1 MPDYTRR
8 MTTTS
13 TAATA
18 VTTAANAAITA
29 ANATGSAGVSGMDP
43 AHHRDSASGADTPV
57 DDLVPTLRALRDAW
71 QSRKPAQAQRRQD
84 LERLR
89 DALKSRLDE
98 MADAIA
104 ADFGHRSRDESR
116 IADGMTVLNDIDH
129 LLKHLRGWMKPR
141 RVGVG
146 WRFLPAR
153 AEIRPEPLGVVGVI
167 APWNYP
173 VNLALIPLAT
183 AIAAGNHVYL
193 KPSEHTPRT
202 SEFLRKLLADVFP
215 DGRVAVAIGGAD
227 IGAAFA
233 ALPFDHL
240 VFTGSTAVGR
250 KVMAAAAPNLTPLT
264 LELGGKSPAIIADD
278 YPIERAAARLA
289 TGKWFNGGQTCIAP
303 DYVLVPAGK
312 RDALVDALRTEV
324 QARYGKDLSN
334 LDDYTRI
341 VNDGQYARLQ
351 GYLDDAAARGIETL
365 TLAGTS
371 DAAQRIMP
379 PTLLLDPGDDAKV
392 MQDEIFGPLLPIK
405 TYRTLD
411 EAIAYVNAHDR
422 PLALYPFSHD
432 RATVEK
438 ILHHT
443 LAGGVSVNDTLFHF
457 AIGNLPFGGV
467 GPSGMGAYHA
477 RAGFDAMSKQ
487 LPILWQAR
495 RTGGDL
501 LKPPYSKAKWLLDLI
516 VR

>member
-1 MPDYTRR
+1 
-8 MTTTS
+8 
-13 TAATA
+13 
-18 VTTAANAAITA
+18 
-29 ANATGSAGVSGMDP
+29 MD
-43 AHHRDSASGADTPV
+43 AFADTPV
-57 DDLVPTLRALRDAW
+57 SDLAPTLQRLRDAW
-71 QSRKPAQAQRRQD
+71 QARKPDYAQRRND
-84 LERLR
+84 LQRLR
-89 DALKSRLDE
+89 NALKRRLDE

-104 ADFGHRSRDESR
+104 ADFGHRSKDESR

-129 LLKHLRGWMKPR
+129 LLKHLRSWMKPR

-153 AEIRPEPLGVVGVI
+153 AQVRPVPLGVVGVI

-193 KPSEHTPRT
+193 KPSEHTPR
-202 SEFLRKLLADVFP
+202 SSAFLRDLLAEVFP
-215 DGRVAVAIGGAD
+215 PQRVAVATGGAD
-227 IGAAFA
+227 VGAAFA

-278 YPIERAAARLA
+278 YPIEKAAARLA
-289 TGKWFNGGQTCIAP
+289 TGKWFNCGQTCIAP
-303 DYVLVPAGK
+303 DYVLVPARK
-312 RDALVDALRTEV
+312 RNALVQALRAEV
-324 QARYGKDLSN
+324 HARFGSDFSN
-334 LDDYTRI
+334 TNDYTRI

-351 GYLDDAAARGIETL
+351 GYLDDAQQRGIDTI
-365 TLAGTS
+365 TLAGS
-371 DAAQRIMP
+371 ADPSQRLLP
-379 PTLLLDPGDDAKV
+379 PTLLLEPGDDAKV
-392 MQDEIFGPLLPIK
+392 MQEEIFGPLLPIK
-405 TYRTLD
+405 RYATLD
-411 EAIAYVNAHDR
+411 EAIAYINAHDR
-422 PLALYPFSHD
+422 PLALYPFSHSK
-432 RATVEK
+432 ATVEK
-438 ILHHT
+438 ILHET
-443 LAGGVSVNDTLFHF
+443 VAGGVSVNDTLFHF

-467 GPSGMGAYHA
+467 GASGMGAYHA

-495 RTGGDL
+495 RTGSDL

>member
-1 MPDYTRR
+1 
-8 MTTTS
+8 
-13 TAATA
+13 
-18 VTTAANAAITA
+18 
-29 ANATGSAGVSGMDP
+29 MDI
-43 AHHRDSASGADTPV
+43 AADTPTTELRPTLDRLRAAWQAHKPDAV
-57 DDLVPTLRALRDAW
+57 QRHDDL
-71 QSRKPAQAQRRQD
+71 Q
-84 LERLR
+84 RLR
-89 DALKSRLDE
+89 DAVKRRLDE
-98 MADAIA
+98 MATVIS
-104 ADFGHRSRDESR
+104 ADFGHRSPHESR

-129 LLKHLRGWMKPR
+129 LRKHLRGWMKPR

-153 AEIRPEPLGVVGVI
+153 AEIRPEPVGVVGVI

-183 AIAAGNHVYL
+183 AIAAGSHVYL

-202 SEFLRKLLADVFP
+202 SAFLRDLLAEVFP
-215 DGRVAVAIGGAD
+215 EDRVAVAVGGAD
-227 IGAAFA
+227 VGAAFA

-250 KVMAAAAPNLTPLT
+250 KVMAAAAQNLTPVT
-264 LELGGKSPAIIADD
+264 LELGGKSPAIVCED
-278 YPIERAAARLA
+278 YPVEQAAARLA
-289 TGKWFNGGQTCIAP
+289 TGKWFNAGQTCIAP
-303 DYVLVPAGK
+303 DYALVPANQ
-312 RDALVDALRTEV
+312 RDAFVEALREQV
-324 QARYGKDLSN
+324 ESRYGRDFDN
-334 LDDYTRI
+334 TGDYTRI

-351 GYLDDAAARGIETL
+351 GHVDDARARGLEVIVL
-365 TLAGTS
+365 GKA
-371 DAAQRIMP
+371 DPAQRLFP
-379 PTLLLDPGDDAKV
+379 PTLVLEPGDDASV
-392 MQDEIFGPLLPIK
+392 MREEIFGPVLPI
-405 TYRTLD
+405 RSVRSLD

-432 RATVEK
+432 RASVEK
-438 ILHHT
+438 ILRNT

-457 AIGNLPFGGV
+457 AVTTLPFGGI
-467 GPSGMGAYHA
+467 GPSGMGAYHG

-501 LKPPYSKAKWLLDLI
+501 LKPPYSKAKWLIDLI

>member
-1 MPDYTRR
+1 MNA
-8 MTTTS
+8 S
-13 TAATA
+13 TIAATA
-18 VTTAANAAITA
+18 ATTAANATIAA
-29 ANATGSAGVSGMDP
+29 ANAAIAAGNAVSDT
-43 AHHRDSASGADTPV
+43 AASRTAAGGHGGGAD
-57 DDLVPTLRALRDAW
+57 LAPTLQRLRDAW
-71 QSRKPAQAQRRQD
+71 QQQKPDYQQRRAD
-84 LERLR
+84 LQRLR
-89 DALKSRLDE
+89 DALKRRLDE

-104 ADFGHRSRDESR
+104 ADFGHRSKDESR

-129 LLKHLRGWMKPR
+129 LIKHLRGWMKPR

-153 AEIRPEPLGVVGVI
+153 AEVRPAPLGVVGVI

-193 KPSEHTPRT
+193 KPSEHTPKT
-202 SEFLRKLLADVFP
+202 SDFLRRLLAEVFP
-215 DGRVAVAIGGAD
+215 ADRVAVAIGGAEV
-227 IGAAFA
+227 GAAFA

-278 YPIERAAARLA
+278 YPIEQAAARLA

-303 DYVLVPAGK
+303 DYVLVPKGK
-312 RDALVDALRTEV
+312 RDALVKALRKEV
-324 QARYGKDLSN
+324 HARYGEN
-334 LDDYTRI
+334 LENLGDYTRV
-341 VNDGQYARLQ
+341 VNDGQYARLK
-351 GYLDDAAARGIETL
+351 GYLDDARERGIEKI
-365 TLAGTS
+365 TLAGHA
-371 DAAQRIMP
+371 DPAQRILP
-379 PTLLLDPGDDAKV
+379 PTLLLEPGDDARV
-392 MQDEIFGPLLPIK
+392 MQEEIFGPLLPVK
-405 TYRTLD
+405 SYKSLD

-432 RATVEK
+432 KATVDT
-438 ILHHT
+438 ILHQT

-457 AIGNLPFGGV
+457 AINTLPFGGI
-467 GPSGMGAYHA
+467 GPSGMGAYHG
-477 RAGFDAMSKQ
+477 RIGFDAMSKQ
-487 LPILWQAR
+487 LPVLWQAR

-501 LKPPYSKAKWLLDLI
+501 LKPPYRQAQWLIDLI